1 MNSKLLLGLA
11 LVLSG
16 GLIPWYLNSWTR
28 IRSFGCGV
36 VIAILCIHAGSVQQ
50 VAAAGFH
57 LDLDRPALQA
67 GDIAERKITM
77 TTEMHNSIT
86 SGAGDVTTNN
96 FTFSELEGREK
107 ILKWDPAGDFSK
119 TDLEVKHLISV
130 DNLQTNELVKPG
142 THIIGTSIAGES
154 FFQSQN
160 GRLPEP
166 AYQLLQKIYA
176 IRPRDFDSFPKPRL
190 PQKMAVGECLK
201 LRSPLTMSNYFG
213 DLGIN
218 LTNGMDGT
226 VCLIGTT
233 NLFGLDCFHLQT
245 RVISTN
251 TPFNPFALMAANMPA
266 VDKGLLPKYHSQMNL
281 LLDYVE
287 PLDPA
292 QKSFNKSFTMKWSD
306 NAEMSLP
313 DKMLRS
319 QGHFTLQIVSEYR
332 YLGHER

>member
-1 MNSKLLLGLA
+1 
-11 LVLSG
+11 
-16 GLIPWYLNSWTR
+16 
-28 IRSFGCGV
+28 
-36 VIAILCIHAGSVQQ
+36 
-50 VAAAGFH
+50 
-57 LDLDRPALQA
+57 
-67 GDIAERKITM
+67 M
-77 TTEMHNSIT
+77 TTELHNSST
-86 SGAGDVTTNN
+86 SGARDVTTNN

-107 ILKWDPAGDFSK
+107 ILKWDQAGDFSK
-119 TDLEVKHLISV
+119 TDLEVTHLISADQV
-130 DNLQTNELVKPG
+130 QTNELVKPG

-160 GRLPEP
+160 GRLTEA

-176 IRPRDFDSFPKPRL
+176 ILPRDFDSFPKPRL

-201 LRSPLTMSNYFG
+201 LSSPLTMSNYLA

-251 TPFNPFALMAANMPA
+251 TPFNPFALMAAHVP
-266 VDKGLLPKYHSQMNL
+266 VDKGLLPKYHSQMIL

-292 QKSFNKSFTMKWSD
+292 QKSFDKSFTMEWSD
-306 NAEMSLP
+306 NAEMPLP
-313 DKMLRS
+313 DKMWRS